1 MNSAHAPILMYPV
14 TLTSDE
20 EDGGFIVT
28 FADVPEAITQG
39 NTLPQALAKAGEAL
53 AAAMDF
59 YTESKRVPPTPSQ
72 PTPGQPLVK
81 WTCERWVDDEG
92 DAL

>member
-1 MNSAHAPILMYPV
+1 MISRRAPILMYPV
-14 TLTSDE
+14 TLTPDKK
-20 EDGGFIVT
+20 DGGFVVT
-28 FADVPEAITQG
+28 FPDVPEAITQG
-39 NTLPQALAKAGEAL
+39 NTLSEALANAGEAL
-53 AAAMDF
+53 AAAMNF
-59 YTESKRVPPTPSQ
+59 YTESKRGPPTPSQ

>member
-1 MNSAHAPILMYPV
+1 MNSAHALILMYPV

-20 EDGGFIVT
+20 ENGGFVVT

-39 NTLPQALAKAGEAL
+39 NTLPEALANAGEAL

-59 YTESKRVPPTPSQ
+59 YTESKRGPPTPSQ

>member
-20 EDGGFIVT
+20 EDGGFVVT

-39 NTLPQALAKAGEAL
+39 NTLPEALANASDAL

-59 YTESKRVPPTPSQ
+59 YTESKRVPPTPSEAA
-72 PTPGQPLVK
+72 PRQPLVA
-81 WTCERWVDDEG
+81 WTHERWLDDEG